1 MALRNRKKK
10 GGELEKILDVDASMQ
25 GTLKFRDPVNLR
37 INGKF
42 EGSLDTKGNLTIGE
56 GAVVSA
62 TIVGEN
68 IVISGEVNGN
78 ITAHNKLILTSSA
91 LVTGDI
97 STPILSVAEGAKFRG
112 KCQMGLEVESDLS
125 KREDLLTTEE
135 VARYLE
141 VDTASVL
148 EWANSGKIPALRD
161 GDNWKFERLKVDRW
175 IAEEKI
181 R

>member
-1 MALRNRKKK
+1 MALRGKRKK
-10 GGELEKILDVDASMQ
+10 EVVEKVLDVDASMQ

-37 INGKF
+37 INGEF

-56 GAVVSA
+56 GAVISA
-62 TIVGEN
+62 NIVGEN
-68 IVISGEVNGN
+68 IVIAGKVTGN
-78 ITAHNKLILTSSA
+78 ITAHDRLSLTSSA

-112 KCQMGLEVESDLS
+112 RCQMEIKTGEDIS
-125 KREDLLTTEE
+125 KKEDLLTAEE

-141 VDTASVL
+141 VDAASVL

-161 GDNWKFERLKVDRW
+161 GDSWKFEQIKVDRW

-181 R
+181 K